1 MITGYAV
8 ADGKIRVLGDV
19 ISEKDAAV
27 WIDMLRP
34 SPEEEKALEAALTVD
49 MPTREEMS
57 EIEISS
63 RLYAENG
70 AVYMTAL
77 ILSRTDGDDPTIA
90 PATFVLAGSRL
101 ITIRYE
107 EPRVFEL
114 FAARAQKAQIG
125 CVSAETI
132 LVGLLEAII
141 DRLADVLERAA
152 QDTERL
158 SREIFQLGAEA
169 KTKSRDFRRLVVELG
184 RKGDLGSKIR
194 DSVVTLNRLFGFLAL
209 HISQSAGDKELKARL
224 KTLSRDAASLAD
236 HLSYL
241 SQKITFL
248 LDATLG
254 MINIEQNQ
262 IIKIFSVAAVCFLPP
277 TLIAS
282 VYGMNFEFMPELSSP
297 YGYPIVIAAM
307 ILSAVL
313 PLFYFKRRGWL

>member
-1 MITGYAV
+1 MILGYAV
-8 ADGKIRVLGDV
+8 ADGKLRALNDIAA
-19 ISEKDAAV
+19 EKDAAA
-27 WIDMLRP
+27 WIDLVRP
-34 SPEEEKALEAALTVD
+34 TPEEEKTLEAALGVGV
-49 MPTREEMS
+49 PTREEMS

-63 RLYAENG
+63 RLYAEDG

-77 ILSRTDGDDPTIA
+77 VLSRTDGEDPTIA
-90 PATFVLAGSRL
+90 PATFVLAGSKL

-114 FAARAQKAQIG
+114 FAARAQKAQTG

-132 LVGLLEAII
+132 LVGLLEAIV

-152 QDTERL
+152 QDAERL
-158 SREIFQLGAEA
+158 SREIFQLGGAGPA
-169 KTKSRDFRRLVVELG
+169 KTRDFRRIVVELG

-194 DSVVTLNRLFGFLAL
+194 DSLVTLNRLFGFLTL
-209 HISQSAGDKELKARL
+209 HLSHGAGDKELKARL
-224 KTLSRDAASLAD
+224 KTLSRDAVSLAD

-262 IIKIFSVAAVCFLPP
+262 IIKIFSVAAVAFMPP

-282 VYGMNFEFMPELSSP
+282 IYGMNFQHMPELSSQ
-297 YGYPIVIAAM
+297 YGYPIAVGAM
-307 ILSAVL
+307 VLSAVL